1 MVKNKLSKLQVI
13 EIRKLTGLLDDD
25 LTNLIKNTE
34 FQLDDLGE
42 LPVNE
47 SGDIDLT
54 IKYSNLLDMR
64 NLLDE
69 ISQEAKKLNKLIAR
83 FNAKTDKKLS
93 VGANSLGV
101 PPFRKD
107 KNGTE
112 WFNDILSDVYIDC
125 LISKVEDDS
134 EYYSICVKAKSQK
147 VTEVLYHCW
156 SFALPPSMFQ
166 PIKNSPKDMFVN
178 FVSIVTGWDTDL
190 SRKNITGAKWYK
202 KTKTNAQS

>member
-93 VGANSLGV
+93 VGANSLG
-101 PPFRKD
+101 FLHSEKIKMER
-107 KNGTE
+107 NGLMI
-112 WFNDILSDVYIDC
+112 FFLMYI
-125 LISKVEDDS
+125 
-134 EYYSICVKAKSQK
+134 
-147 VTEVLYHCW
+147 
-156 SFALPPSMFQ
+156 
-166 PIKNSPKDMFVN
+166 
-178 FVSIVTGWDTDL
+178 SIV
-190 SRKNITGAKWYK
+190 
-202 KTKTNAQS
+202 